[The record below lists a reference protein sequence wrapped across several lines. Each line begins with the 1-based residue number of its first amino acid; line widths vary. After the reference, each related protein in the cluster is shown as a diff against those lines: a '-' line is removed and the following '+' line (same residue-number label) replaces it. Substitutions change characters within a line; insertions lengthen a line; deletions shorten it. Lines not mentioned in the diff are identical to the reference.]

1 MCKVGGGLK
10 HLPLLDPTNCLQE
23 GLHPIAAAFQKHLRS
38 ESYEY
43 VSPLMYLACF
53 RLCCDG
59 SPDHYLILI
68 FESMMYVDTPT
79 ALRDFA
85 ARLETCLGN

>member
-1 MCKVGGGLK
+1 MCKVGGGLR
-10 HLPLLDPTNCLQE
+10 HPPLLESSGCVAGSRKDGN
-23 GLHPIAAAFQKHLRS
+23 HPIAPAFQKPLRS

-43 VSPLMYLACF
+43 VSPLMYPACF

-68 FESMMYVDTPT
+68 FKSMMYVDTPT

-85 ARLETCLGN
+85 VR